1 MKKYL
6 FPAILIF
13 CLACLI
19 MWPSLFDGGIL
30 NLLDYWFIPRQ
41 PLDFSLSIGQ
51 IVMHITEYAVGPV
64 IASKFFYFG
73 ILVLSWFLWLFFAR
87 LIQDFTSFSSKWV
100 EILGI
105 VFFMMNPFAY
115 ERMMTQ
121 PTVYLGIILI
131 GWWIYF
137 LISKKI
143 PSPRNHIIVWLCMG
157 LALANF
163 PHASYMVA
171 IVYFLYLAFFVR
183 SKKHFL
189 YLFLGWCIFLLLNLN
204 WLLAPFYGW
213 KDVAGTIGDFGTTNL
228 DAFLTRAIAPI
239 TITLTNILLYG
250 FWWETSHFVLPWVL
264 SPYWFIA
271 WAFVWLIILS
281 SFILWVRTQK
291 IRKTTYFLLII
302 WIISLIFGLGIATPW
317 TRPIMEWAYDYLPFF
332 RGYREPQ
339 KWIGLLMI
347 VEGIFFLGWT
357 SYLLKKIQDIYVR
370 GIMGFLILI
379 MLIFWSPGMIY
390 WFRGQLTTMHYPE
403 SFETLRQ
410 EMLQNIPKSKTLILP
425 WHSYMACEWTSWRIL
440 HNSLDTFFLPLSMT
454 RAHNI
459 EMRSWLYSNPKDLQ
473 NAMIE
478 QYLSGEWVIGFDSLK
493 TFGYSHILVLKNCAE
508 MNTFDWIDS
517 GNPCDRSKEMNEFTL
532 YDCSGK
538 ASDTR
543 IKK

>member
-13 CLACLI
+13 CLTCLI

-30 NLLDYWFIPRQ
+30 NLLDYWFIPHQ

-51 IVMHITEYAVGPV
+51 IVMHITEFIVGPA

-73 ILVLSWFLWLFFAR
+73 ILVLSGFLWLFFAR
-87 LIQDFTSFSSKWV
+87 RVLNLISFSSKWMEV
-100 EILGI
+100 LGI

-137 LISKKI
+137 LISENI
-143 PSPRNHIIVWLCMG
+143 PSLRNYIIAWLCMG

-163 PHASYMVA
+163 PHASYMV
-171 IVYFLYLAFFVR
+171 IIIYLLYFVFFVR
-183 SKKHFL
+183 SRRQFL
-189 YLFLGWCIFLLLNLN
+189 YLFLGWCIFFLLNLN
-204 WLLAPFYGW
+204 WLLAPLYGW
-213 KDVAGTIGDFGTTNL
+213 KDVVGTIGDFGTKNI
-228 DAFLTRAIAPI
+228 DAFLTRSIAPLDI
-239 TITLTNILLYG
+239 SSTNLLLYG

-271 WAFVWLIILS
+271 WGFVGLIILF
-281 SFILWVRTQK
+281 SFILGVRTKK
-291 IRKTTYFLLII
+291 IRKTSFFLCIL
-302 WIISLIFGLGIATPW
+302 WVISLIFGLGIATPW
-317 TRPIMEWAYDYLPFF
+317 TRPIMEWAYDFLPYF

-347 VEGIFFLGWT
+347 VEGIFFLGWA
-357 SYLLKKIQDIYVR
+357 SYLLKKIQDIYSR
-370 GIMGFLILI
+370 GITWFIFL
-379 MLIFWSPGMIY
+379 MLFIFWSPGMLY

-403 SFETLRQ
+403 SLEILRQ
-410 EMLQNIPKSKTLILP
+410 EMLRDIPESKTLILP
-425 WHSYMACEWTSWRIL
+425 WHSYMACEWTSWKIL

-459 EMRSWLYSNPKDLQ
+459 EMRSWLYSNPKDQQ

-478 QYLSGEWVIGFDSLK
+478 QYLSLEWALGFDPLK
-493 TFGYSHILVLKNCAE
+493 TFGFTHILVLKNCAE

-517 GNPCDRSKEMNEFTL
+517 GNSCIRSKETNEFAL
-532 YDCSGK
+532 YDCLGK
-538 ASDTR
+538 TSEKK
-543 IKK
+543 IKN